1 MKMGMKESGFDRTSP
16 SLSRWSLVVMSK
28 PGRRQE
34 RRQGNLGQCE
44 RQPLS
49 CHQPF
54 GGGGAPAELQR
65 DGGQGQPI
73 TEPVIVTCDGQR
85 DGEREK
91 DHREPDRQLTV
102 THTRPIATGLVHIYL
117 TYLSPF
123 SQHLFVCPSP
133 PFSLSLHLSTPFL
146 SLCSS
151 LPSSTPSPS
160 AISFSPLLP
169 SLSPPLHLSPLASD
183 SNTSHEA
190 RGSDVATTG

>member
-1 MKMGMKESGFDRTSP
+1 MKESGFDRTSP
-16 SLSRWSLVVMSK
+16 SLSRWSPVVMSK

-44 RQPLS
+44 RLPLS

-54 GGGGAPAELQR
+54 GGGGAPGELQR

-102 THTRPIATGLVHIYL
+102 THTHTPSCHRPRSHI
-117 TYLSPF
+117 S
-123 SQHLFVCPSP
+123 HL
-133 PFSLSLHLSTPFL
+133 SLSLFTASLCLSISSFFSITSSFDPLSIPLFL
-146 SLCSS
+146 SATFNPLSFSDLILSSS
-151 LPSSTPSPS
+151 LPSS
-160 AISFSPLLP
+160 
-169 SLSPPLHLSPLASD
+169 PPLSAR
-183 SNTSHEA
+183 SHKA

>member
-102 THTRPIATGLVHIYL
+102 THTPDCHRPRSHI
-117 TYLSPF
+117 S
-123 SQHLFVCPSP
+123 HL
-133 PFSLSLHLSTPFL
+133 SLSLFTASLCLSISSFFSITSSFDPLSIPLFL
-146 SLCSS
+146 S
-151 LPSSTPSPS
+151 
-160 AISFSPLLP
+160 AIFNPLSFSDLILSSSPL
-169 SLSPPLHLSPLASD
+169 SLASSPPLS
-183 SNTSHEA
+183 A
-190 RGSDVATTG
+190 RF